1 MKKIDTY
8 AYVSMLKELVE
19 EGKEVRMVI
28 SGSSMSPFLEH
39 ERDSIFFAAPQQ
51 PLKKGDIVF
60 YQRPNGQYVVHRIC
74 RVRPEGYEIAG
85 DGQTELERGVGRE
98 QIFAVVT
105 KVERKGKI
113 LKPGSFWWE
122 FFAHIWIHVIP
133 FRRKIMGIY
142 AGMRKRSAGKE
153 SSQSR

>member
-8 AYVSMLKELVE
+8 TYVSMLKELAE

-28 SGSSMSPFLEH
+28 SGSSMSPFLEQ
-39 ERDSIFFAAPQQ
+39 ERDSIFFTAPQR

-60 YQRPNGQYVVHRIC
+60 YQRPSGQYVVHRIC
-74 RVRPEGYEIAG
+74 RVCPGGYEIAG
-85 DGQTELERGVGRE
+85 DGQTELERGVKPE

-113 LKPGSFWWE
+113 LKQGSFWWE
-122 FFAHIWIHVIP
+122 FFAHIWIYVIP
-133 FRRKIMGIY
+133 FRRKIMKIY
-142 AGMRKRSAGKE
+142 AAMRRTTARKRN
-153 SSQSR
+153 SQNR